1 MFWNQ
6 NIRHQVNYIKMN
18 QKAKSTL
25 FCCFLMLIFSIIR
38 IIIIQLS
45 NSVMTK
51 LVCSF
56 IICSQSWSYISWFSC
71 TTPVWQLMRSK
82 PRFVRSTSDDPLSRS
97 AALAR
102 QNSWLALN
110 ARNRWNIRKVVLRFQ
125 TSSPDDLTVC
135 RTKTLPPW
143 LLVQNLWLCTRRMNV
158 ASGLVCQLASK
169 SCFAHKDHL
178 RLRNKCKWSIELCFC
193 FCSLWSLCVRC
204 QSINQI
210 RLETNYELLQQ

>member
-1 MFWNQ
+1 M
-6 NIRHQVNYIKMN
+6 M
-18 QKAKSTL
+18 
-25 FCCFLMLIFSIIR
+25 
-38 IIIIQLS
+38 
-45 NSVMTK
+45 K

-56 IICSQSWSYISWFSC
+56 ICSQSWSYISWFSC

-82 PRFVRSTSDDPLSRS
+82 PRFVRSTSADPLSRS

-178 RLRNKCKWSIELCFC
+178 RLKNIRQMQTVKWIMLLFLFAMKFVC
-193 FCSLWSLCVRC
+193 LL
-204 QSINQI
+204 SINQSNSI
-210 RLETNYELLQQ
+210 KNQLGSISTVTISIEAWISVIFSDAFTYDSWNKVVIIFVGGADAHMTMSLCHRP